1 MTTVEHPITRS
12 ELRDELDRT
21 LRHYAT
27 KADLVE
33 LKSELRGD
41 LLKAVIGL
49 ATLQVVGLGATA
61 AIVKLL
67 G

>member
-41 LLKAVIGL
+41 LLKLAIGL
-49 ATLQVVGLGATA
+49 ATLQVVGLGTTA